1 VKKIKNKID
10 KTKFLKQILQN
21 IKKINKNKIFKV
33 DKKVKV
39 DKIMSTLKSL
49 EIRKNQE
56 KMLDIVDNTLTDNKL
71 SIIEAPTGL

>member
-10 KTKFLKQILQN
+10 KTKFLKLILQN

-56 KMLDIVDNTLTDNKL
+56 KMLDIVDKTLTDNKL